1 MRHQGVWQNINIWG
15 PGSEDGLVCLLHKK
29 WDVFHT
35 LSDPSDTDGG
45 AGHNSFCSQSS
56 HMYVFAGQIYK
67 KDKISKHGRSIGGCK
82 FPGEKWNRP
91 TGEGEKK
98 TSQDGG
104 EGRKKEKNNKGG
116 QKNEHSVRGEDIA
129 TGQREGLRE
138 RPAKGGG
145 ISLELFPPGEGS
157 LQTYFFHPLL
167 HIIYPSIIPSSFHG
181 CSQVQELFLPFVAFV
196 SLIYVFFFFLLLLF
210 FFSCPFTLATNY
222 SNFWSHV
229 TTIYQTTSRAGKQD
243 LHSVNG
249 AGWTRFFIVEQGYR
263 VGSCK
268 HATINMHLHINK

>member
-104 EGRKKEKNNKGG
+104 EGRKKEKNYKGG

-157 LQTYFFHPLL
+157 LQTYFFSSTASHHLSLDHPIFFSRLL
-167 HIIYPSIIPSSFHG
+167 SGSGTISSF
-181 CSQVQELFLPFVAFV
+181 CSICFSYLC
-196 SLIYVFFFFLLLLF
+196 FFFFLLLLF
-210 FFSCPFTLATNY
+210 FSLPFHPCHQL
-222 SNFWSHV
+222 
-229 TTIYQTTSRAGKQD
+229 
-243 LHSVNG
+243 L
-249 AGWTRFFIVEQGYR
+249 
-263 VGSCK
+263 
-268 HATINMHLHINK
+268 